1 MEISPQIQNQLVQFE
16 QVRQQ
21 IQAVTSQRIQMDSG
35 LREINGAL
43 EELEKASK
51 ETPIYKNAGSLMIK
65 VDDLEELKKDLKES
79 QESLEVRINSLKK
92 QEEQLKSRY
101 ESLQE
106 SVQKA
111 MADLQGS

>member
-1 MEISPQIQNQLVQFE
+1 MEFSPQLQNQLVQFE

-51 ETPIYKNAGSLMIK
+51 DTPIYKNTGSLFIK
-65 VDDLEELKKDLKES
+65 VKDVEELKKELKES
-79 QESLEVRINSLKK
+79 RESLEVRISSLRK
-92 QEEQLKSRY
+92 QEEQLKKRY
-101 ESLQE
+101 ETLQE
-106 SVQKA
+106 SVTKA
-111 MADLQGS
+111 MANMQGS